1 MRNVLG
7 IILGG
12 GQGKRLYPLTK
23 YRSKPAVPLGGKYR
37 LIDIPVSNCINSRID
52 KIFVLTQ
59 FNSASLN
66 RHVNL
71 AFKLDFFREGFVDI
85 LAAEQTVEN
94 TDWFQGTADAVRKN
108 MRHFRRYRP
117 THYLI
122 LAGDHIYR
130 MDYQKMLEHHL
141 EHNADV
147 TVAVTPVIRRKVSEF
162 GILKVN
168 SECRITEFVEKPKDD
183 AVIESLR
190 CPGKILRTYGV
201 TSREKCFLASM
212 GIYLFKNK
220 MMEEALADQS
230 LTDFGSQIIPQLI
243 KKARVFGYPFSDYWE
258 DIGTIDAF
266 YRANLSLISANPSFD
281 FFAEGHSIYTNPR
294 FLPGSKVHG
303 GQMTDSILT
312 EGCTVKNAS
321 ITRSIVGLRSII
333 NDRAV
338 IEDSYLMGADYIQT
352 AEELEEDL
360 KLGIPHVGVGKN
372 SRIVKAIIDKNARI
386 GQDVK
391 IGPHA
396 PDENFSG
403 PGYMVKNGITV
414 VEKDAVIAEGMVI

>member
-1 MRNVLG
+1 MQNVLG

-12 GQGKRLYPLTK
+12 GQGKKLYPLTK

-108 MRHFRRYRP
+108 MRHFRRYRL

-168 SECRITEFVEKPKDD
+168 SECRITEFVKKPKDD

-190 CPGKILRTYGV
+190 CPEKILRTCGIS
-201 TSREKCFLASM
+201 SREKCFLASM
-212 GIYLFKNK
+212 GIYLFKSK

-266 YRANLSLISANPSFD
+266 YRANLSLTSANPPFD
-281 FFAEGHSIYTNPR
+281 FFAVGHSIYTNPR

-303 GQMTDSILT
+303 GQMTDTILT
-312 EGCTVKNAS
+312 EGCIVKNAS
-321 ITRSIVGLRSII
+321 IIRSIVGLRSII

-338 IEDSYLMGADYIQT
+338 VEDTYLMGADYIQNE
-352 AEELEEDL
+352 EELEEDV
-360 KLGIPHVGVGKN
+360 KLGIPHIGVGKN
-372 SRIVKAIIDKNARI
+372 SRIIKAIIDKNARI

-396 PDENFSG
+396 PGENFAG